1 MLDKIMRALQDA
13 TDAIKAQAAN
23 LGEGAK
29 EKSEQLIDDWL
40 QIFPKLQ
47 KYGLQINSF
56 ALQIALSPSLEA
68 EFLGHHHEFAPERLD
83 EILVDCKGNTA
94 LVSVFTA
101 IKTTYVLHQKT
112 RLSAIEPLIVRLR
125 IKITPEI
132 KVYIGKP
139 LLD

>member
-1 MLDKIMRALQDA
+1 MLDKITRVLQDA
-13 TDAIKAQAAN
+13 TDAFKAQAAN

-56 ALQIALSPSLEA
+56 ALQIAFSPSLEA
-68 EFLGHHHEFAPERLD
+68 EFLGHHHQFTMERLD
-83 EILVDCKGNTA
+83 EILNDCKGNTA
-94 LVSVFTA
+94 LVSVFTT

-112 RLSAIEPLIVRLR
+112 RLSPIEPLIVRLR
-125 IKITPEI
+125 IKIAPEI